1 MIIAVG
7 VASFLIGAGVGGIA
21 VFAALIRPL
30 RRVQKV
36 LSIVRRVW

>member
-7 VASFLIGAGVGGIA
+7 VASFLIGAGAGALVM
-21 VFAALIRPL
+21 FAALLRPL

-36 LSIVRRVW
+36 LSVVRRVR